1 MMETKPWPDGTYP
14 KASVRP
20 PASVGAQIRLTV
32 AKMFVPRS
40 LRGRLLLFVA
50 VVVALVIGATEYLQ
64 FRLFEREAV
73 AQLTQVA
80 RSSAFAVT
88 DDLELRWPQL
98 DAPTIA
104 ATLHDFLEAGPA
116 VRSISVVTL
125 NESGHATVLAST
137 ASAVGDRIVDAARR
151 SAESSTTLEFDDGP
165 LRTVAT
171 PLRDNHHAVV
181 GAVVVAVSIAVV
193 DQMRDQ
199 SWRMAL
205 WLMPATVVLL
215 TWLVDLL
222 GIRLVHR
229 PLAAIRSTMTR
240 AAQGDLTA
248 RAPVVRRDELGTV
261 AQGLN
266 AMLDELQHFNVVLQE
281 RVDEATAELQER
293 NKELVESHGRVLALR
308 EALARAERMAAVG
321 HMAASVAHQVG
332 TPLNLVSG
340 YVQMMRE
347 EQVGNE
353 RLEER
358 LGIVGDQ
365 IERVTIELR
374 RILDHARP
382 RSSRRVIQP
391 DEIVRGVAD
400 LVRDRLARQGITLA
414 LDLQECPPV
423 EVDVVQVELALL
435 NLVTNSLDAMPTSGT
450 LTIVVAPAGS
460 GVRIEVSDTGS
471 GIPPELMPRLFEPWT
486 TTKPPER
493 GTGLGLSVT
502 RDVIRAHGGTIDIKS
517 EPGSGTVVVVE
528 LPASP
533 VTAGP
538 IA

>member
-1 MMETKPWPDGTYP
+1 MMKTKPWSDGTYP
-14 KASVRP
+14 DI
-20 PASVGAQIRLTV
+20 SVGREASFFAQIRLTV
-32 AKMFVPRS
+32 AKMFIPRS

-64 FRLFEREAV
+64 FRLFERAAV
-73 AQLTQVA
+73 TQLTQVA

-88 DDLELRWPQL
+88 DDLELRWPRL

-125 NESGHATVLAST
+125 DEGGKATVLAST
-137 ASAVGDRIVDAARR
+137 ASAVGDSVVEAARR
-151 SAESSTTLEFDDGP
+151 AADSATTLEFDDGP

-171 PLRDNHHAVV
+171 PLRDDHHVVV
-181 GAVVVAVSIAVV
+181 GAVVVAVSIAIV
-193 DQMRDQ
+193 DQMREQ
-199 SWRMAL
+199 SWRMVL
-205 WLMPATVVLL
+205 WLMPAAVLLL

-222 GIRLVHR
+222 GIRFVHR
-229 PLAAIRSTMTR
+229 PLAAIRATMDR

-248 RAPVVRRDELGTV
+248 RTLVVRRDELGNV

-266 AMLDELQHFNVVLQE
+266 GMLDELQHFNVDLQE
-281 RVDEATAELQER
+281 RVDEATRELQER
-293 NKELVESHGRVLALR
+293 NKELVQSHGRVLALR

-347 EQVGNE
+347 EHVGNE
-353 RLEER
+353 RLEQR
-358 LGIVGDQ
+358 LGTVADQ
-365 IERVTIELR
+365 IERITVELR

-382 RSSRRVIQP
+382 RSSRRAMPP
-391 DEIVRGVAD
+391 DEIVKRVAD
-400 LVRDRLARQGITLA
+400 LVRNRLERQGVTLA
-414 LDLQECPPV
+414 LDLHECPQV
-423 EVDVVQVELALL
+423 EVDVVQIELALL
-435 NLVTNSLDAMPTSGT
+435 NLVTNSLDAMPARGT
-450 LTIVVAPAGS
+450 LTVVVAPAGA
-460 GVRIEVSDTGS
+460 GVRIEVHDTGS
-471 GIPPELMPRLFEPWT
+471 GIAPDLMPRLFEPWT

-493 GTGLGLSVT
+493 GTGLGLSVA

-538 IA
+538 VA